1 MYPYIQNTIGK
12 LMKHEGMP
20 YTTGIWIDI
29 LRIVIMYSAVASPPP
44 IPHAYTDTPI
54 VVTGVFLS
62 CLYGKNSAQ
71 ASQS

>member
-20 YTTGIWIDI
+20 YTTGRWIDI

-44 IPHAYTDTPI
+44 IPHAYTDTP
-54 VVTGVFLS
+54 S
-62 CLYGKNSAQ
+62 
-71 ASQS
+71 